1 MSIELSVPD
10 SRTEKKEGNMPKA
23 IKFPFNSARRVT
35 GAEVKAAHKASEEKI
50 GEKRPSRGRPPK
62 GDDKYSPVSIR
73 LHPKV
78 LQWAKRE
85 AKKRGI
91 GYQTII
97 NEVLL
102 KKAA

>member
-1 MSIELSVPD
+1 MS
-10 SRTEKKEGNMPKA
+10 KAKE
-23 IKFPFNSARRVT
+23 FPFKSARRVT
-35 GAEVKAAHKASEEKI
+35 EEEVKEARKAIEEKL
-50 GEKRPSRGRPPK
+50 GKKRPSRGRPPK
-62 GDDKYSPVSIR
+62 GEDKYSPVSIR